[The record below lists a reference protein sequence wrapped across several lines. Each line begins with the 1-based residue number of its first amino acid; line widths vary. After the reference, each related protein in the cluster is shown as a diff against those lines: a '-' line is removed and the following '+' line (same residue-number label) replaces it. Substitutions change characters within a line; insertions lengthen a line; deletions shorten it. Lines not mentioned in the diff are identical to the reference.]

1 MDWRDH
7 SLQSCYSNI
16 PMNSQLGEWNLWHS
30 SQKASLVSLQKVS
43 LVSLWKVQDSPRN
56 KEAEILI
63 LS

>member
-1 MDWRDH
+1 
-7 SLQSCYSNI
+7 
-16 PMNSQLGEWNLWHS
+16 MNSQLGEWNLWHS
-30 SQKASLVSLQKVS
+30 SQKASLVSLQKVG